1 MIRAGKET
9 IVRGIGRSAL
19 AVGIV
24 FSIGSAAWADVQAS
38 GQISYVSSDVV
49 EINGKRALVTSESF
63 ISSGGREVSVTSLR
77 RGMFAEAEI
86 DDAGEL
92 IALEANGV
100 VE

>member
-1 MIRAGKET
+1 MHGL
-9 IVRGIGRSAL
+9 GRSAL
-19 AVGIV
+19 ALGIV
-24 FSIGSAAWADVQAS
+24 VSIGSAAWADVRAT

-63 ISSGGREVSVTSLR
+63 IFSGGREVSVTSLR

-86 DDAGEL
+86 DDSGEL
-92 IALEANGV
+92 IAIEANGV